1 MFRSVYTLAASVAYI
16 LACSRNRVYCC
27 VSESTSVEGILNQL
41 LKQQSPIMNEDERM
55 SRLKRTLHSLATRVP
70 RIVLKR
76 VELMFPGLNKGVVSI
91 ARTY

>member
-1 MFRSVYTLAASVAYI
+1 
-16 LACSRNRVYCC
+16 
-27 VSESTSVEGILNQL
+27 VEGILNQL